1 MCFKERKYPAMIV
14 TILSV
19 IVILLG
25 ILMVIESAIYFTAG
39 SILTTDLGT
48 LTDKVKSF
56 HSSTFG
62 VLMAFACSAILV
74 GAFGAGCFCKP
85 CKEKIALPILY
96 GIFLFFVWVI
106 ILVIGIVV
114 TVVSFSSPEAIQSFC
129 KGEVTPATK
138 RVEFISDHIKSV
150 DVSINN
156 YANSFMCSSVC
167 PCDNNQSAPWKALNE
182 TYLNTLSR
190 T

>member
-1 MCFKERKYPAMIV
+1 MCFKERKKPAMIL

-114 TVVSFSSPEAIQSFC
+114 TAVSFSSPEAIQSFC
-129 KGEVTPATK
+129 TGDASNS
-138 RVEFISDHIKSV
+138 RVAFISDQIESI

-182 TYLNTLSR
+182 TYLNTRNR

>member
-1 MCFKERKYPAMIV
+1 MCFKERKKPALIV

-25 ILMVIESAIYFTAG
+25 ILMVIESAIYFTHG
-39 SILTTDLGT
+39 SIITADLGT
-48 LTDKVKSF
+48 LKEKVKTF

-62 VLMAFACSAILV
+62 VLMAFSCSAILV
-74 GAFGAGCFCKP
+74 GACGVGCFCKP
-85 CKEKIALPILY
+85 CKEKIALPIIY

-114 TVVSFSSPEAIQSFC
+114 TAISFSSPEAIQSFC
-129 KGEVTPATK
+129 TGNTTNS
-138 RVEFISDHIKSV
+138 RVAFISDQIDTI

-156 YANSFMCSSVC
+156 YHDTFMCS
-167 PCDNNQSAPWKALNE
+167 
-182 TYLNTLSR
+182 
-190 T
+190 